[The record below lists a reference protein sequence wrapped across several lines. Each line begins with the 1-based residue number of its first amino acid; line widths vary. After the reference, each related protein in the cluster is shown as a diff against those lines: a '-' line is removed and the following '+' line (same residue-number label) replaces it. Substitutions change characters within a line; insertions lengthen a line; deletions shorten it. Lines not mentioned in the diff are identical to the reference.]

1 MWMKWLPWRFLIS
14 RVARASGF
22 LDPISVLARLH
33 SFAQPSEIGEPIE
46 LLRAGVV
53 FHARGLINSRVIQH
67 NLDWVWPYW
76 IERQFD
82 PHDDAFVPRAFS
94 ITHINLTHRNW
105 TAVGRPDCPELPIV
119 DPCGLLT
126 PLFDGW
132 SLEGWIKTDD
142 GRWLLPSHTQTR
154 ASQERLSIEEDRMPG
169 VTDQSLDLSDGVC
182 VVSTS
187 RMEGL
192 ELISRAFV
200 TPGSA
205 QPVCELSLT
214 AQSDSGGWLVLAL
227 RPYNPEGISFIH
239 EVNLSPERTAWSID
253 KKYTVE
259 FDAPAERHHVSD
271 YRNGDVHIHL
281 QDDEDQQGGSCEVGM
296 VTAAA
301 MFRLEA
307 GQQRTVRAR
316 VPLTTATQ
324 KTAQPD
330 DSAWEK
336 SLTGHCRLCIP
347 DAHFQFLYDA
357 ALRTLIL
364 HSVDDI
370 YPGPYTYKR
379 FWFRDAAFIIHGL
392 LCAGLTERA
401 ERALDRFPSRQTALG
416 YFRSQEGEWDSNG
429 EALWIM
435 RRFCELTGRPPK
447 PQWGK
452 AIVQGARWIIHKR
465 LSEELDAPHAGL
477 LPAGFSAE
485 HLGPN
490 DYYYWDDFWGI
501 AGLRSAAVMF
511 GLMGEKGLHDDFQRE
526 AERFR
531 QAVERSL
538 AGAAERLGQ
547 PAIPA
552 SPYRRLDAGAIGSIA
567 VGYPTQLCAPDDA
580 RLLDTAEFLLANCFV
595 GGGFFQDMI
604 HSGINAYLTLHLA
617 QVLLRAD
624 DPRYLTLMDTVAKL
638 ASPTGQWPEAIHPRT
653 GGGCMGDGQHVWA
666 AAEWA
671 LMMRHCFVRE
681 ESETLIL
688 CQGVPERWLDGSSPV
703 TFGPAPTAFGP
714 VSISVE
720 RNADT
725 GRLSVSWQS
734 AWHGA
739 APAIQVRMPGFLPY
753 NAGPGAVSVELVKAN
768 T

>member
-14 RVARASGF
+14 RAARARGF
-22 LDPISVLARLH
+22 LDPITVLARLH
-33 SFAQPSEIGEPIE
+33 GFAQPSEVGEPIE

-105 TAVGRPDCPELPIV
+105 TAVGSPDCPELPIV

-142 GRWLLPSHTQTR
+142 GRWLLPSHTR
-154 ASQERLSIEEDRMPG
+154 ARANQKKLSVEADRMPG
-169 VTDQSLDLSDGVC
+169 TTDQCLDLSSGVS
-182 VVSTS
+182 VVTTS
-187 RMEGL
+187 RTEGL
-192 ELISRAFV
+192 ELISRASV
-200 TPGSA
+200 TAGSA
-205 QPVCELSLT
+205 QPVCELSLS
-214 AQSDSGGWLVLAL
+214 AQSDSSGWLVLAL

-239 EVNLSPERTAWSID
+239 EVKLSPERTAWSIEGQRA
-253 KKYTVE
+253 VE
-259 FDAPAERHHVSD
+259 FDTPAERHHVSN
-271 YRNGDVHIHL
+271 YRAGDVHIHL
-281 QDDEDQQGGSCEVGM
+281 QDIEDQQDGLCEVGM
-296 VTAAA
+296 ATAAA
-301 MFRLEA
+301 LFRLEA
-307 GQQRTVRAR
+307 GQARTVRAS
-316 VPLTTATQ
+316 VPLTNGH
-324 KTAQPD
+324 KTAQSAD
-330 DSAWEK
+330 KAWEK
-336 SLTGHCRLCIP
+336 SLRGHCRLRIP

-364 HSVDDI
+364 HSTDDI

-392 LCAGLTERA
+392 LCAGLTEPA

-416 YFRSQEGEWDSNG
+416 YFLSQEGEWDSNG

-435 RRFCELTGRPPK
+435 RRFCELTGRAPK
-447 PQWGK
+447 PQWRK
-452 AIVQGARWIIHKR
+452 SIIQGARWIMRKR
-465 LSEELDAPHAGL
+465 LSKTLDTPHAGL
-477 LPAGFSAE
+477 MPAGFSAE

-490 DYYYWDDFWGI
+490 DYYYWDDFWSI
-501 AGLRSAAVMF
+501 AGLRSAAVLC
-511 GLMGEKGLHDDFQRE
+511 GLSGEEALREDFLHE
-526 AERFR
+526 AEGFQ

-538 AGAAERLGQ
+538 AGVAGRLGQ
-547 PAIPA
+547 SAIPA
-552 SPYRRLDAGAIGSIA
+552 SPYRRLDAGAIGSLA
-567 VGYPTQLCAPDDA
+567 VGYPTQLCAPDDV
-580 RLLDTAEFLLANCFV
+580 RLLDTAEFLLANCLV

-617 QVLLRAD
+617 QVLLRTD
-624 DPRYLTLMDTVAKL
+624 DPRYLVLMDAVANL

-666 AAEWA
+666 AAEWV
-671 LMMRHCFVRE
+671 LMLRHCFVRE
-681 ESETLIL
+681 EGDMLIL
-688 CQGVPERWLDGSSPV
+688 CQGVPERWLADAEPV

-720 RNADT
+720 QSTDT
-725 GRLSVSWQS
+725 GRVNVTWQG

-739 APAIQVRMPGFLPY
+739 APTIQVRMPGFRPHT
-753 NAGPGAVSVELVKAN
+753 AEPGVVSAELVKAN